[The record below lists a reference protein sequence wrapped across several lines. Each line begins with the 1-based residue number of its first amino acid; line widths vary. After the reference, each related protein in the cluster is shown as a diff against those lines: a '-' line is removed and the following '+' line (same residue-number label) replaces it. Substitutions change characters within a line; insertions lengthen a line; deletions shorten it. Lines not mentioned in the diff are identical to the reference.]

1 MTPDPLS
8 EPLSKLDKQY
18 QILTELHHCTESR
31 TYLARALELN
41 RDVTITVA
49 HADGGDKAF
58 LSAFAA
64 DAEILK
70 AKHHPSLIPV
80 LAGMWLDDQ
89 TFALVRARVRG
100 STLDQTM
107 AAASTLPQP
116 RIAEALN
123 ELTDA
128 LIWARDAGVTNRCI
142 EPQTFVFQQGTGR
155 VLIGFEPSRLIA
167 SDAATIESLARTMN
181 GGAPLNVG
189 QYTSRLGPLPVT
201 SVSAAAIPPVNE
213 REVVVPVGSDVAV
226 VERRTGM
233 SFGARVLTTFGVIA
247 AILVGAF
254 LLFQRGGRREKMQAN
269 QYVTDQRDAAGS
281 LATTP
286 DTAAAYSDSYRAPV
300 VPPPPPP
307 NLDSIARENEQRIA
321 QAKAEARAMTSLYG
335 TPSTSYPSPD
345 NSSLYPTMPAPA
357 YSPSTSPSP
366 SPSTSAS
373 TRAQSRPGVDSTPVA
388 TTMVT
393 RPSVD
398 SAGRAELL
406 DPCGSPLGPDQSHC
420 LKSAIDRADRP
431 VNDVYRRLIQALRR
445 QAGVSDG
452 DPDPVSVADLRAAQ
466 QRWVEER
473 ESSCRSAG
481 SGLFY
486 AKDRASCYADR
497 STARQAELQRQL
509 DGLP

>member
-8 EPLSKLDKQY
+8 EPLSKLDKHY
-18 QILTELHHCTESR
+18 QLLTELHHCTESR

-70 AKHHPSLIPV
+70 ARHHPSVIPV
-80 LAGMWLDDQ
+80 LAGMWLDDH

-107 AAASTLPQP
+107 AAASTLPPP

-142 EPQTFVFQQGTGR
+142 EPETFVFQQGTGR

-167 SDAATIESLARTMN
+167 SDAGTIESLARAMN
-181 GGAPLNVG
+181 GGASLDVS

-201 SVSAAAIPPVNE
+201 AVSAAAIARPSRPE
-213 REVVVPVGSDVAV
+213 REVAVPVGSDVAV
-226 VERRTGM
+226 VERRNGM

-247 AILVGAF
+247 AIGLGAF
-254 LLFQRGGRREKMQAN
+254 LLVQRQGRDEKMQAN
-269 QYVTDQRDAAGS
+269 QYATEQRDAAGN
-281 LATTP
+281 LAVP

-307 NLDSIARENEQRIA
+307 NLDSIARANEERIA
-321 QAKAEARAMTSLYG
+321 QAKAQAQAMTSMYG
-335 TPSTSYPSPD
+335 TSSAPYPSSST
-345 NSSLYPTMPAPA
+345 SSLYPTLPAPT
-357 YSPSTSPSP
+357 YTPSTPPSTSS
-366 SPSTSAS
+366 STQP
-373 TRAQSRPGVDSTPVA
+373 RSRPSVDSTPVA
-388 TTMVT
+388 TSS
-393 RPSVD
+393 SVD
-398 SAGRAELL
+398 RPATDSSGRLELL
-406 DPCGSPLGPDQSHC
+406 DPCGSPLAADQSHC

-445 QAGVSDG
+445 QAGVTDG
-452 DPDPVSVADLRAAQ
+452 DPDPISVDDLRAAQ
-466 QRWVEER
+466 QRWVQER
-473 ESSCRSAG
+473 DSACRSAG

-497 STARQAELQRQL
+497 SASRQADLQRQL